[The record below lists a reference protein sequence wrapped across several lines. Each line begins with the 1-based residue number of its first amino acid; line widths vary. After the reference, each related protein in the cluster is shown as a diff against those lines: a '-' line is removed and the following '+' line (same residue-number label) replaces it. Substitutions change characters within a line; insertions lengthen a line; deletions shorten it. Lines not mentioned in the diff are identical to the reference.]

1 MLRDMSQYGQLGQT
15 RRQNPEGFDAWVAQ
29 RNAAQQPSVVPPA
42 AAPTAFQ
49 QSLQQPF
56 VPEQPPPMLP
66 MQTGMQGQMPATKGA
81 GKGPMSQQMPAQA
94 LPGMPAAGKPTD
106 INAMIQQLMSS
117 GLLGG
122 L

>member
-1 MLRDMSQYGQLGQT
+1 MLREMGLFGQGGT
-15 RRQNPEGFDAWVAQ
+15 SRRNDPEGFAAWQAQ
-29 RNAAQQPSVVPPA
+29 RAAAAQPSTA
-42 AAPTAFQ
+42 APGAPTAFQ

-56 VPEQPPPMLP
+56 VPEQAPAMLP
-66 MQTGMQGQMPATKGA
+66 MQAGMPSQMPASKGSS
-81 GKGPMSQQMPAQA
+81 GGPMAQQMPMQA
-94 LPGMPAAGKPTD
+94 SPTGANTGKPVD